1 MTYEQSEKINRYEI
15 KIHCFI
21 HIIFQKIQ
29 ILPKIHKLFSYLKTE
44 CNMNRNIYSSS
55 HSNTKSGSY
64 GMFTDLQ
71 IYATFRLPVVRILF
85 EGCNFQNSSFL
96 GHIFPNYT
104 MITLH

>member
-1 MTYEQSEKINRYEI
+1 M
-15 KIHCFI
+15 
-21 HIIFQKIQ
+21 
-29 ILPKIHKLFSYLKTE
+29 HKLFSYLQPE

-71 IYATFRLPVVRILF
+71 ISATFRLPVVRILF
-85 EGCNFQNSSFL
+85 EGCNFQNSSCL

-104 MITLH
+104 MITFD